1 MGSWHQRGGGTSV
14 QHSALGCGHPKA
26 VSLVWCSVPT
36 PCVLIFNRWDC
47 QLPSGIIACL
57 QDGTHFSH
65 LNSMF
70 SLLIEVSLYLNVTI
84 LLHLSSSLSENLL
97 LQMMLGV
104 IMSVEGDGFMDMD
117 EAVCLLLRSI
127 YRIFLASSL
136 AEFLR
141 PWRNLCFCIFV
152 FVL

>member
-1 MGSWHQRGGGTSV
+1 
-14 QHSALGCGHPKA
+14 
-26 VSLVWCSVPT
+26 
-36 PCVLIFNRWDC
+36 
-47 QLPSGIIACL
+47 
-57 QDGTHFSH
+57 
-65 LNSMF
+65 MF

-141 PWRNLCFCIFV
+141 P
-152 FVL
+152 